1 MRIERIRAREVLDSR
16 GNPTVQVDVLL
27 GDGSLGRATVP
38 SGASTGKKEALELRD
53 GDMARFGG
61 KGVLKAVHN
70 VNGNIAKALVG
81 KDALCQAEIDKLLLD
96 LDGTDNKTN
105 LGANAILGTS
115 MAVARAA
122 AEHLGL
128 PLYRYI
134 GGVAADLLPVP
145 MMNVING
152 GAHADSGL
160 SIQEFMIVPH
170 GFEGFAEAF
179 RAGAE
184 VYHALRD
191 LLKKSGHA
199 VAVGDE
205 GGFAPRIKT
214 TREVMD
220 FLMKAIERAGYKPG
234 DEVSL
239 ALDPAASGFYDG
251 EIYLL
256 DGEKKDSTGMID
268 FYEALIRD
276 YPVIS
281 IEDGLAEDDWD
292 GWKAMTERMRNKVQ
306 IVGDDIFVTNPKIIA
321 RAIEEKVANSALIKL
336 NQIGTVTETIAAVQM
351 AHGAGYTTVVS
362 HRSGETGDTFISDFA
377 VAMRTGMLKTG
388 APCRSERVEKY
399 NRLLVIEEEL
409 NHGAKFP
416 GIKAFAGG

>member
-1 MRIERIRAREVLDSR
+1 MRIERIRAREVFDSR

-27 GDGSLGRATVP
+27 EDGSMGRASVP
-38 SGASTGKKEALELRD
+38 SGASTGKREALELRD
-53 GDMARFGG
+53 GDASRFRG

-70 VNGNIAKALVG
+70 VNGPIAKALVG
-81 KDALCQAEIDKLLLD
+81 KNALCQAEIDKLLLD
-96 LDGTDNKTN
+96 LDGTENKTN

-128 PLYRYI
+128 PLYRYL

-170 GFEGFAEAF
+170 GFESFSESL
-179 RAGAE
+179 RAGVE
-184 VYHALRD
+184 VYHTLRD
-191 LLKKSGHA
+191 LLKKAGHA

-220 FLMKAIERAGYKPG
+220 FLMRAIENAGYRPG
-234 DEVSL
+234 AEVSL
-239 ALDPAASGFYDG
+239 ALDPAASGFYNDG
-251 EIYLL
+251 IYLL
-256 DGEKKDSTGMID
+256 DGEKKDSAGMID
-268 FYEALIRD
+268 FYEALIKD
-276 YPVIS
+276 YPVVS
-281 IEDGLAEDDWD
+281 IEDGLAEDDWE
-292 GWKAMTERMRNKVQ
+292 GWKAMTKRLGKRVQ

-336 NQIGTVTETIAAVQM
+336 NQIGTVTETIAAVQL
-351 AHGAGYTTVVS
+351 AHGSGYTTVVS
-362 HRSGETGDTFISDFA
+362 HRSGETGDAFISDFA

-409 NHGAKFP
+409 NHGARFL
-416 GIKAFAGG
+416 GLKAFAGR

>member
-1 MRIERIRAREVLDSR
+1 MRIERIRAREVFDSR

-27 GDGSLGRATVP
+27 EDGSMGRASVP
-38 SGASTGKKEALELRD
+38 SGASTGKREALELRD
-53 GDMARFGG
+53 GDASRFRG

-70 VNGNIAKALVG
+70 VNGPIAKALVG
-81 KDALCQAEIDKLLLD
+81 KNALCQAEIDKLLID
-96 LDGTDNKTN
+96 LDGTENKTN
-105 LGANAILGTS
+105 LGANAILGVS

-128 PLYRYI
+128 PLYRYL
-134 GGVAADLLPVP
+134 GGVAANLLPVP

-170 GFEGFAEAF
+170 GFESFSESI
-179 RAGAE
+179 RAGVE
-184 VYHALRD
+184 VYHTLRD
-191 LLKKSGHA
+191 LLKKAGHA

-220 FLMKAIERAGYKPG
+220 FLMRAIENAGYRPG
-234 DEVSL
+234 AEVSL
-239 ALDPAASGFYDG
+239 ALDPAASGFYNDG
-251 EIYLL
+251 IYLL
-256 DGEKKDSTGMID
+256 DGEKKDSAGMID
-268 FYEALIRD
+268 FYEALIKD
-276 YPVIS
+276 YPVVS
-281 IEDGLAEDDWD
+281 IEDGLAEDDWE
-292 GWKAMTERMRNKVQ
+292 GWKAMTKRLGKRVQ

-336 NQIGTVTETIAAVQM
+336 NQIGTVTETIAAVQL
-351 AHGAGYTTVVS
+351 AHGSGYTTVVS
-362 HRSGETGDTFISDFA
+362 HRSGETGDAFISDFA

-409 NHGAKFP
+409 NHGARFL
-416 GIKAFAGG
+416 GLKAFAGR

>member
-160 SIQEFMIVPH
+160 SIQ
-170 GFEGFAEAF
+170 
-179 RAGAE
+179 
-184 VYHALRD
+184 
-191 LLKKSGHA
+191 
-199 VAVGDE
+199 
-205 GGFAPRIKT
+205 
-214 TREVMD
+214 
-220 FLMKAIERAGYKPG
+220 
-234 DEVSL
+234 
-239 ALDPAASGFYDG
+239 
-251 EIYLL
+251 
-256 DGEKKDSTGMID
+256 
-268 FYEALIRD
+268 
-276 YPVIS
+276 
-281 IEDGLAEDDWD
+281 
-292 GWKAMTERMRNKVQ
+292 
-306 IVGDDIFVTNPKIIA
+306 
-321 RAIEEKVANSALIKL
+321 
-336 NQIGTVTETIAAVQM
+336 
-351 AHGAGYTTVVS
+351 
-362 HRSGETGDTFISDFA
+362 
-377 VAMRTGMLKTG
+377 
-388 APCRSERVEKY
+388 
-399 NRLLVIEEEL
+399 
-409 NHGAKFP
+409 
-416 GIKAFAGG
+416 

>member
-1 MRIERIRAREVLDSR
+1 MRIERIRAREVFDSR

-27 GDGSLGRATVP
+27 EDGSMGRASVP
-38 SGASTGKKEALELRD
+38 SGASTGKREALELRD
-53 GDMARFGG
+53 GDASRFRG

-70 VNGNIAKALVG
+70 VNGPIAKALVG
-81 KDALCQAEIDKLLLD
+81 KNALCQAEIDKLLID
-96 LDGTDNKTN
+96 LDGTENKTN
-105 LGANAILGTS
+105 LGANAILGVS

-128 PLYRYI
+128 PLYRYL
-134 GGVAADLLPVP
+134 GGVAANLLPVP

-170 GFEGFAEAF
+170 GFESFSESL
-179 RAGAE
+179 RAGVE
-184 VYHALRD
+184 VYQSLRD
-191 LLKKSGHA
+191 LLKKAGHA

-220 FLMKAIERAGYKPG
+220 FLMRAIENAGYRPG
-234 DEVSL
+234 AEVSL
-239 ALDPAASGFYDG
+239 ALDPAASGFYNDG
-251 EIYLL
+251 IYLL
-256 DGEKKDSTGMID
+256 DGEKKDSAGMID
-268 FYEALIRD
+268 FYEALIKD
-276 YPVIS
+276 YPVVS
-281 IEDGLAEDDWD
+281 IEDGLAEDDWE
-292 GWKAMTERMRNKVQ
+292 GWKAMTKRLGKRVQ

-336 NQIGTVTETIAAVQM
+336 NQIGTVTETIAAVQL
-351 AHGAGYTTVVS
+351 AHGSGYTTVVS
-362 HRSGETGDTFISDFA
+362 HRSGETGDAFISDFA

-409 NHGAKFP
+409 NHGARFL
-416 GIKAFAGG
+416 GLKAFAGR

>member
-1 MRIERIRAREVLDSR
+1 MRIERIRAREVFDSR

-27 GDGSLGRATVP
+27 EDGSMGRASVP
-38 SGASTGKKEALELRD
+38 SGASTGKREALELRD
-53 GDMARFGG
+53 GDASRFRG

-70 VNGNIAKALVG
+70 VNGPIAKALVG
-81 KDALCQAEIDKLLLD
+81 KNALCQAEIDKLLLD
-96 LDGTDNKTN
+96 LDGTENKTN

-128 PLYRYI
+128 PLYRYL

-170 GFEGFAEAF
+170 GFESFSESL
-179 RAGAE
+179 RAGVE
-184 VYHALRD
+184 VYQSLRD
-191 LLKKSGHA
+191 LLKKAGHA

-220 FLMKAIERAGYKPG
+220 FLMRAIENAGYRPG
-234 DEVSL
+234 AEVSL
-239 ALDPAASGFYDG
+239 ALDPAASGFYNDG
-251 EIYLL
+251 IYLL
-256 DGEKKDSTGMID
+256 DGEKKDSAGMID
-268 FYEALIRD
+268 FYEALIKD
-276 YPVIS
+276 YPVVS
-281 IEDGLAEDDWD
+281 IEDGLAEDDWE
-292 GWKAMTERMRNKVQ
+292 GWKAMTKRLGKRVQ

-336 NQIGTVTETIAAVQM
+336 NQIGTVTETIAAVQL
-351 AHGAGYTTVVS
+351 AHGSGYTTVVS
-362 HRSGETGDTFISDFA
+362 HRSGETGDAFISDFA

-409 NHGAKFP
+409 NHGARFL
-416 GIKAFAGG
+416 GLKAFAGR

>member
-1 MRIERIRAREVLDSR
+1 MRIERIRAREVFDSR

-27 GDGSLGRATVP
+27 EDGSMGRASVP
-38 SGASTGKKEALELRD
+38 SGASTGKREALELRD
-53 GDMARFGG
+53 GDASRFRG

-70 VNGNIAKALVG
+70 VNGPIAKALVG
-81 KDALCQAEIDKLLLD
+81 KNALCQAEIDKLLID
-96 LDGTDNKTN
+96 LDGTENKTN
-105 LGANAILGTS
+105 LGANAIVGVS

-128 PLYRYI
+128 PLYRYL
-134 GGVAADLLPVP
+134 GGVAANLLPVP

-170 GFEGFAEAF
+170 GFESFSESI
-179 RAGAE
+179 RAGVE
-184 VYHALRD
+184 VYHTLRD
-191 LLKKSGHA
+191 LLKKAGHA

-220 FLMKAIERAGYKPG
+220 FLMRAIENAGYRPG
-234 DEVSL
+234 AEVSL
-239 ALDPAASGFYDG
+239 ALDPAASGFYNDG
-251 EIYLL
+251 IYLL
-256 DGEKKDSTGMID
+256 DGEKKDSAGMID
-268 FYEALIRD
+268 FYEALIKD
-276 YPVIS
+276 YPVVS
-281 IEDGLAEDDWD
+281 IEDGLAEDDWE
-292 GWKAMTERMRNKVQ
+292 GWKAMTKRLGKRVQ

-336 NQIGTVTETIAAVQM
+336 NQIGTVTETIAAVQL
-351 AHGAGYTTVVS
+351 AHGSGYTTVVS
-362 HRSGETGDTFISDFA
+362 HRSGETGDAFISDFA

-409 NHGAKFP
+409 NHGARFL
-416 GIKAFAGG
+416 GLKAFAGR